1 MRILELLHEKIKE
14 LQSGTVTVMRHL
26 SGLLTASEKRFVS
39 EHQMNEY
46 LRSVEQLC
54 IKSRVIIERY
64 HPNGRTLGEHFV
76 NHVLQE
82 VSGTIEVTEEG
93 WLKLTL
99 LTLLPSEKYKN
110 TGLVKDTVLRLLE
123 GYEGELPYFE
133 RAFLG
138 IVEYC
143 NFENHRALDND
154 NKVWKMIPNA
164 LKGRVVLD
172 DSQFRVSLGLFTEI
186 SEEPCCQIYVLPQS
200 EASDFLYRLQE
211 GMLF

>member
-26 SGLLTASEKRFVS
+26 SGLLTASEKRSVS

-54 IKSRVIIERY
+54 IKSRVIMERY

-82 VSGTIEVTEEG
+82 VSGTIEVTEAG

-99 LTLLPSEKYKN
+99 HTLLPSEKYKN

-133 RAFLG
+133 RAF
-138 IVEYC
+138 
-143 NFENHRALDND
+143 
-154 NKVWKMIPNA
+154 
-164 LKGRVVLD
+164 
-172 DSQFRVSLGLFTEI
+172 
-186 SEEPCCQIYVLPQS
+186 
-200 EASDFLYRLQE
+200 
-211 GMLF
+211 